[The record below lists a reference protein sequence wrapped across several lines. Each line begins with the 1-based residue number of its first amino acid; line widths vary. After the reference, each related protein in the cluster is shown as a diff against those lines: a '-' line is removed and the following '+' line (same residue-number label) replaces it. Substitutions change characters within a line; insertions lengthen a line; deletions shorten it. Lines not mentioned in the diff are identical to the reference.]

1 MRHKMYKYYN
11 KSKYILTIL
20 MYLRHSFRWE
30 DAGFQPTGRWSATC
44 EAIAEIPRHV
54 CTCYVKYAGRATR
67 LHIFCYFC
75 AEKVRPKYEA
85 YHTPYIINGNH
96 CARNNRHI
104 GTHVGADAGV
114 AQAWHSARTVASITA
129 LPAHRLRS
137 AGRNRL
143 HGFVSQ
149 HMLLE
154 RRAEREF

>member
-1 MRHKMYKYYN
+1 MLVFNRQA
-11 KSKYILTIL
+11 
-20 MYLRHSFRWE
+20 
-30 DAGFQPTGRWSATC
+30 DGA
-44 EAIAEIPRHV
+44 RHV
-54 CTCYVKYAGRATR
+54 RRLRRYRGTFALVMLNMQGGATR